1 VPPSPDATLLN
12 DSQRRHLGVTLSQ
25 IQRLLHEVLA
35 LLTSGTPAG
44 GMVADAHDIPAEFT
58 RRAPAL
64 VAEID
69 AQIAALANRFDLPR
83 REQSRYRWVRAVLGT
98 SIDHL
103 EDTRAVSLRAYGEVH
118 PELAAALD
126 PDLRA
131 LQERLRGLLATLQWG
146 TNP

>member
-1 VPPSPDATLLN
+1 VPPSPAATLLN

-35 LLTSGTPAG
+35 LLTSGTPTG
-44 GMVADAHDIPAEFT
+44 GLVADAHDIPAEFT

-118 PELAAALD
+118 PGLAAALD
-126 PDLRA
+126 PDLRV